1 MQVKYTKLPDNI
13 TFTAGFLTG
22 DDGKKSLVLS
32 MKYKDRAEEKTDP
45 NDKPIVGSVNLG
57 TGKFAKN
64 TTFKFE
70 LTGDPGAP
78 MPEGAVGNVYT
89 YTLEAGDAEKQKSI
103 SFAAPVF
110 TTPTPLDQ
118 YYIYTLSMKDDLD
131 SLYEAD
137 TTRYLIRYT
146 VTRNNGKIDYSYNV
160 LKKDGDGKKQSD
172 GCVFNVK
179 PKVTRLTVSVSY
191 KDDFTGIDNKG
202 TKATVQAQRK
212 TQSGGWE
219 AVPGDGYNKD
229 ISRTTTSSGD
239 GKADSTGDKYVFD
252 NLQVCDDEGNLYQY
266 RAIETAVTLED
277 DSRKTATGNEATDAA
292 PAGKAGGYSYTS
304 KHDGEWKNGFTSAI
318 HNVIPTGIIKA
329 VKAWEDK
336 DSSGRPASITLRLQ
350 RKGEGEDSSFQDV
363 ETKTLNVKAGET
375 TATWEGVPA
384 VNTAGDSY
392 TCRIAEDPVKGYSSK
407 SAPAEAKVRENET
420 TTVTVK
426 NTAEEPETPGP
437 ETDKPAQPETP
448 SPETAA
454 PQDET
459 DAPVPQTEAPKK
471 KETEKKET
479 EKKTPPAETPEQ
491 IAEKAA
497 EIAGRIT
504 GIKGAY
510 RVPADK
516 LTEEENKILT
526 AAGYRLM
533 DTDGDGTLDTYVL
546 GAARTGDET
555 PVLPYTYALLAAAA
569 LIAAVMR
576 SRKSIFRS

>member
-1 MQVKYTKLPDNI
+1 
-13 TFTAGFLTG
+13 
-22 DDGKKSLVLS
+22 
-32 MKYKDRAEEKTDP
+32 MKIRTDFVT
-45 NDKPIVGSVNLG
+45 NSSSSCFCAI
-57 TGKFAKN
+57 
-64 TTFKFE
+64 
-70 LTGDPGAP
+70 
-78 MPEGAVGNVYT
+78 
-89 YTLEAGDAEKQKSI
+89 
-103 SFAAPVF
+103 
-110 TTPTPLDQ
+110 
-118 YYIYTLSMKDDLD
+118 
-131 SLYEAD
+131 
-137 TTRYLIRYT
+137 T
-146 VTRNNGKIDYSYNV
+146 VT
-160 LKKDGDGKKQSD
+160 LKD
-172 GCVFNVK
+172 
-179 PKVTRLTVSVSY
+179 
-191 KDDFTGIDNKG
+191 
-202 TKATVQAQRK
+202 K
-212 TQSGGWE
+212 TELHW
-219 AVPGDGYNKD
+219 
-229 ISRTTTSSGD
+229 
-239 GKADSTGDKYVFD
+239 
-252 NLQVCDDEGNLYQY
+252 
-266 RAIETAVTLED
+266 
-277 DSRKTATGNEATDAA
+277 
-292 PAGKAGGYSYTS
+292 
-304 KHDGEWKNGFTSAI
+304 
-318 HNVIPTGIIKA
+318 
-329 VKAWEDK
+329 
-336 DSSGRPASITLRLQ
+336 
-350 RKGEGEDSSFQDV
+350 EDSSFQDV